1 MRNQWDNRA
10 TSGGGLQIGPGALS
24 PFIKVMM
31 IVNAIVFLLQYI
43 LPRYANFD
51 ITGLFG
57 LVPAMFW
64 GHFPAYIFQAFTY
77 MFLHGGFGH
86 IFFNL
91 FALWMFGTEIE
102 YAWGSRSFGRF
113 YIICGLAGAL
123 LTLLVYPHQQVVT
136 IGASGAIYGVLVAYW
151 LMFPNRDLYFYFLVP
166 VKVKY
171 AIPGMMILGYI
182 LSVTG
187 GSNVAHM
194 AHLGGAACGLIYLK
208 LDWRWMRLGGKLK
221 GLRYRRQM
229 AKLEKRREAAADT
242 MKRVDEILDK
252 INEVGIENLSKSD
265 RKFLEDAASN
275 LRQEK
280 DRASNQG

>member
-1 MRNQWDNRA
+1 
-10 TSGGGLQIGPGALS
+10 
-24 PFIKVMM
+24 
-31 IVNAIVFLLQYI
+31 
-43 LPRYANFD
+43 
-51 ITGLFG
+51 
-57 LVPAMFW
+57 
-64 GHFPAYIFQAFTY
+64 
-77 MFLHGGFGH
+77 
-86 IFFNL
+86 
-91 FALWMFGTEIE
+91 
-102 YAWGSRSFGRF
+102 
-113 YIICGLAGAL
+113 
-123 LTLLVYPHQQVVT
+123 
-136 IGASGAIYGVLVAYW
+136 
-151 LMFPNRDLYFYFLVP
+151 MFPNRDLYFYFLFP

-182 LSVTG
+182 LSLTG

-194 AHLGGAACGLIYLK
+194 AHFGGAICGLIYLK
-208 LDWRWMRLGGKLK
+208 LDWRWTLLGGKLK

-280 DRASNQG
+280 DKASNQG